1 MPSAEESE
9 AQINQL
15 KAQMYALLGQLPDTD
30 SFNAPGIN
38 TIDGIKYE
46 IGRMESFLRDLSQ
59 RGGTLMALSG
69 IISLMPYT
77 FLPDSSLFTRY
88 YVFWIFPFLILAILA
103 FIFSSFRK
111 HTYQNLLKPNGTT
124 NNVQEE
130 LIRMRQIWQ
139 ETYNNY
145 RESLVWHRISHIAT
159 QMFLFD
165 CFLNFYIFAY
175 YGALNDQPLTCVA
188 ALVVVGILIYVK
200 FQLKSKIKN
209 SNLEIAI
216 GATPVNI

>member
-1 MPSAEESE
+1 MPSTEESE

-15 KAQMYALLGQLPDTD
+15 KAQIYSLLGQLPNTD
-30 SFNAPGIN
+30 SFNAPKIN
-38 TIDGIKYE
+38 VINEIKYE

-77 FLPDSSLFTRY
+77 FLLDSSLFIRY

-103 FIFSSFRK
+103 FVLSSFRK
-111 HTYQNLLKPNGTT
+111 YTYQNLLKPNGTT
-124 NNVQEE
+124 NDDQEE

-145 RESLVWHRISHIAT
+145 RESLVWHRISNIAT

-165 CFLNFYIFAY
+165 YFLNFYIFAY
-175 YGALNDQPLTCVA
+175 YEVLNDQPLTYMA
-188 ALVVVGILIYVK
+188 TLVVVGILIYVK
-200 FQLKSKIKN
+200 FQLKSKINN
-209 SNLEIAI
+209 SNLEMAT
-216 GATPVNI
+216 GAAPVDI